1 MRDTPVQRP
10 TIPEGVLSAHISHT
24 TTDRQELLM
33 ATWYPNGGC
42 QLERSAVRHKR
53 VNQRHRERFGAFQ
66 TP

>member
-1 MRDTPVQRP
+1 
-10 TIPEGVLSAHISHT
+10 LSAHISHT